1 MSRRERQGAIL
12 RLVREREIATQAE
25 LVEALR
31 EAGVDVVQTTIS
43 RDVAELGLVKV
54 RGASGR
60 LVYAQPGT
68 APNRDRLRELAAS
81 LRRWALDFE
90 ASGNICVVST
100 PEGYA
105 EALAKEIDTA
115 GHPDVL
121 ATLAGKDTILV
132 VAREGVTGA
141 QVRDNLRA
149 QLLEGAA

>member
-12 RLVREREIATQAE
+12 RLVRDREIATQAE
-25 LVEALR
+25 LVAALR
-31 EAGVDVVQTTIS
+31 DAGVEVVQTTIS

-54 RGASGR
+54 RGATGR
-60 LVYAQPGT
+60 LVYAEPGT
-68 APNRDRLRELAAS
+68 APDRDRLRELAAS
-81 LRRWALDFE
+81 LRRWALGFDS
-90 ASGNICVVST
+90 SGNLCVLST

-132 VAREGVTGA
+132 VAREGVSGA
-141 QVRDNLRA
+141 QVRDQLRA
-149 QLLEGAA
+149 VLLEGAV